1 MSLSEAGKT
10 AHTGR
15 VFIGVDTPGPDSMS
29 IQELE
34 GKKQLTW
41 DGAMDKE
48 FISRVRSKA
57 QGMAKEIIAKAMQEA
72 ELIREKAH
80 QEGVSQGLSEGERLL
95 QEQLDN
101 TAAGLGQ
108 VLESIRQQADT
119 VWEARKADL
128 IQLIH
133 AAVETTLGVELAE
146 RRAEILELLL
156 RQALDRL
163 ESDRFLTLRCAPED
177 TDLLDELL
185 QKARQTNPKLL
196 KWMVRPDS
204 SMTAG
209 VVVEAENAKVEN
221 GVDGRWEGVRVILDQ
236 LTLRQPDV
244 AKPGGER

>member
-1 MSLSEAGKT
+1 MSLSDAANA

-15 VFIGVDTPGPDSMS
+15 VFIGVDKPGPDTMS

-34 GKKQLTW
+34 GKKQLSW

-57 QGMAKEIIAKAMQEA
+57 QVMAKEIIAKAMQEA
-72 ELIREKAH
+72 EIIREQAR
-80 QEGVSQGLSEGERLL
+80 QEGVAQGMSQGEQML
-95 QEQLDN
+95 QEQLDA

-108 VLESIRQQADT
+108 VLESISGQAD
-119 VWEARKADL
+119 VAWNARKADIL
-128 IQLIH
+128 QLIH

-177 TDLLDELL
+177 VDLLDELL

-196 KWMVRPDS
+196 KWMVRPDTTIS
-204 SMTAG
+204 AG
-209 VVVEAENAKVEN
+209 VIVEAENAKVEN

-236 LTLRQPDV
+236 LNLRLP
-244 AKPGGER
+244 AKEG